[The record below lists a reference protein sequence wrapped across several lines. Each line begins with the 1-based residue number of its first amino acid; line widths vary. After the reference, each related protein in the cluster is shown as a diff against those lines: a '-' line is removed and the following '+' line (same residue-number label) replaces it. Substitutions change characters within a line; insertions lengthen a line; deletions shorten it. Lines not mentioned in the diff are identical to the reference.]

1 MDQHLPDPN
10 QPLTVSVLREALEG
24 LEAAGLG
31 DTPISLYAIDGE
43 SHLIQAHNICP
54 DNSLADRPHAPALDF
69 CSTWD
74 ATHQGCDI
82 TNFVIL

>member
-1 MDQHLPDPN
+1 MSDTIADPN
-10 QPLTVSVLREALEG
+10 QPLTVSVLRAALEQ

-31 DTPISLYAIDGE
+31 DVPISLYAADTAR
-43 SHLIQAHNICP
+43 LIQAHNLAP
-54 DNSLADRPHAPALDF
+54 DKSRADRLHSPALAH

-74 ATHQGCDI
+74 TAKQTSDI